1 MAGPH
6 AVAEILARQFAE
18 LRSLDAAARA
28 EKDRVRAEG
37 QERIRRVRLEMDPQI
52 MRLEADERRLHEQVV
67 AELQQLVRERAR
79 LDQEYEQRLRTETQT
94 AKDNEER
101 VRQECDQRR
110 RDKEEQHRIELDG
123 ARQAADAER
132 ARRDAEQRQAD
143 ERAPPGKAIIADAEE
158 AAARVRRC
166 DAAEA
171 AEAAVRVRLAR
182 AADLDLWE
190 VWCRAGAPL
199 LAELACGPALLQ
211 RCRPHLSCDRHAPL
225 VGM

>member
-52 MRLEADERRLHEQVV
+52 MRLEADERRLKVGRMNEQAV

-143 ERAPPGKAIIADAEE
+143 ERARQARQELRDAEE
-158 AAARVRRC
+158 AALRLRWRDMEEAR
-166 DAAEA
+166 AHM
-171 AEAAVRVRLAR
+171 RLAPP
-182 AADLDLWE
+182 ADLDLWQAHML
-190 VWCRAGAPL
+190 R
-199 LAELACGPALLQ
+199 
-211 RCRPHLSCDRHAPL
+211 DRL
-225 VGM
+225 DYTRLWW